1 MDFHPKK
8 FPTQKENPLLKSGAG
23 FTLIEVIVATA
34 VFSMAMVLA
43 TTVFVVFLQQQRRT
57 INQQEMQND
66 ARAVMEEI
74 AQKLREGV
82 ADYAYYATNF
92 ALSPQKLFSS
102 LNGSNDEC
110 LVIRDALNEQYFYRL
125 AGGKIQK
132 FSTSTPGT
140 TACSTI
146 ANWSDITPASLTV
159 EAFSI
164 FISPSQD
171 PFQGK
176 SYQSCGTPGS
186 SIPPIA
192 DPVPDN
198 DDCASY
204 WGTYCA
210 EGTACAY
217 QRGNSCYCTPQ
228 RFGNV
233 VPLHP
238 KVTISLKVS
247 RVAGQLTLS
256 ETYQTTITSRIFK
269 NFDKLNRYAP

>member
-92 ALSPQKLFSS
+92 NLAPQKLLSS

-176 SYQSCGTPGS
+176 SYKACGKPGDFL
-186 SIPPIA
+186 
-192 DPVPDN
+192 DPPDN
-198 DDCASY
+198 DKCTD
-204 WGTYCA
+204 WGTFCTVDGNTC
-210 EGTACAY
+210 EY
-217 QRGNSCYCTPQ
+217 QKLTNSILTCYCTPQ